1 LELPCLTEDL
11 DGIGGVIKQTPEDFQ
26 VDEIPLYPF
35 SGEGTHV
42 LFRIWK
48 RDLTTFDAIRKI
60 ARTMRLPEEA
70 FGYAGLKDR
79 HAVTT
84 QWLSLE
90 YGDVPLIEKLD
101 VEGVEVLEITRHGH
115 KLKVGHLAGNRFKI
129 RVRGIDP
136 ARADAGRRVLEVLAR
151 RGVPNY
157 YDRQRFGILANSH
170 LVGKAL
176 VKNDA
181 DLLARCLLGDTRGV
195 NARFDE
201 AFVRYQRGELSAAAD
216 ILPGMFSVEKRY
228 LSVLA
233 RTGDRERAFHS
244 IQGKRRRFFVSAYQS
259 YLFNR
264 LLVDRVRRLD
274 RFLVGDL
281 AFLHRNGRVFSVEDP
296 AAEQE
301 RLEAFEISPS
311 GPVFGYQG
319 LLAKG
324 APGEAEAAIL
334 EEEGIDLQVFNLP
347 GRLKSRGTRRPYR
360 FQVQNPTV
368 DIEGTDARLAFTLP
382 KGSYA
387 TLVLRELTKNEAPWK
402 LMDEPG

>member
-1 LELPCLTEDL
+1 LELPFLTADL
-11 DGIGGVIKQTPEDFQ
+11 DGIGGTIKQTPEDFQ

-42 LFRIWK
+42 LFRIRK
-48 RDLTTFDAIRKI
+48 RDLSTFDALRKI
-60 ARTMRLPEEA
+60 ARAMRIPEEA

-79 HAVTT
+79 QAVTT

-90 YGDVPLIEKLD
+90 YGDVPLLESLD
-101 VEGVEVLEITRHGH
+101 VEGIEVLEITRHHH

-136 ARADAGRRVLEVLAR
+136 ARADAGRRVLAVLER

-157 YDRQRFGILANSH
+157 YDRQRFGILSNSH

-176 VKNDA
+176 VKNDP
-181 DLLARCLLGDTRGV
+181 DLLAECLFGDTRGV
-195 NARFDE
+195 NARFDA
-201 AFVRYQRGELSAAAD
+201 AFGHYRRGELSAAAEA
-216 ILPGMFSVEKRY
+216 LPGMFSVEKRY

-233 RTGDRERAFHS
+233 RTGDRERALHS

-264 LLVDRVRRLD
+264 LLVDRVDRLD

-296 AAEQE
+296 AAEQS

-319 LLAKG
+319 LLAAG

-334 EEEGIDLQVFNLP
+334 EQEEIDLRAFNLP

-360 FQVQNPTV
+360 FQIQEPTLE
-368 DIEGTDARLAFTLP
+368 IEGTNARLGFTLP